1 MNKPHSSCLVTLALA
16 GCMSGTPVDRQTQ
29 YYALLDP
36 ATGVTYNLPLRRST
50 ILDSAALSRVRA
62 TSGTERNAARLGVPD
77 QTGATQ
83 DASVF
88 VASIGPVTPLIAVA
102 SLQIERAAFSAPA
115 QTDVRVN
122 SGPRDNSTASNAI
135 SQPISLRLDTDFASA
150 KRLVT
155 FALGIAS
162 LGRIGKLALTELVPW
177 ARQAEKVY
185 VRGGADSSG
194 NAARNRE
201 LAIARAMAVRTA
213 FIAAGV
219 NGDKIS
225 TSFCA
230 NCYVAT
236 NGTEQGRRVNRR
248 VGVELL
254 LQKELFAHMPAPV
267 YALEAPTGMSLI
279 PATAFHATRH

>member
-1 MNKPHSSCLVTLALA
+1 
-16 GCMSGTPVDRQTQ
+16 MSGAPTDRQGQ
-29 YYALLDP
+29 FYALLDP
-36 ATGVTYNLPLRRST
+36 ATGVTYNMPLRRSL
-50 ILDSAALSRVRA
+50 ILDSTALSRVRA
-62 TSGTERNAARLGVPD
+62 IYGRERDAAPLGVPD
-77 QTGATQ
+77 QTGITQ

-88 VASIGPVTPLIAVA
+88 VASLGPVAPQMAAA
-102 SLQIERAAFSAPA
+102 SLQIERTAFAEPPQKS
-115 QTDVRVN
+115 VRVN
-122 SGPRDNSTASNAI
+122 SGPRDNSTASNAM
-135 SQPISLRLDTDFASA
+135 SQPLSLKLDTEFAAA

-155 FALGIAS
+155 FALGVAS
-162 LGRIGKLALTELVPW
+162 LGRIGKLALKELVPW

-185 VRGGADSSG
+185 VRGGTDSSG

-213 FIAAGV
+213 FVAAGV

-248 VGVELL
+248 VEVELL
-254 LQKELFAHMPAPV
+254 LQKDLFAQLPAPV
-267 YALEAPTGMSLI
+267 YALEVPTGMPLI
-279 PATAFHATRH
+279 QATAFHTSRH